1 PTTTGSSTA
10 PTPPASSARSRP
22 ASRRATSRPDMP
34 TTRQRVAIA
43 GSSGLIGGALSSSLR
58 EGGHDVVHLVRRE
71 PAAGHERRWDPS
83 RGRLEP
89 AVLADVD
96 TVVHLGG
103 AGIGDRR
110 WTPGYK
116 RLLRHSRIE
125 STDLLARTIAGGAGP
140 TRLVT
145 ASAVGYYGDRGDE
158 VLTEASTGADDFLGR
173 LVRDW
178 EAAADPAR
186 DAGVSVAHA
195 RTGIVLSTKGG
206 ALTPMLRMGRLGLGG
221 PLGSGR
227 QWMPWITLADTVAA
241 YTRLVED
248 PTITGPV
255 NLTAPHPARQ
265 REVARGLGQW
275 LHRPSF
281 LPAPRPAMYAVLG
294 EFAGEALASARVL
307 PHRLTL
313 AGFVHAHPRLEDALD
328 HLLG

>member
-1 PTTTGSSTA
+1 M
-10 PTPPASSARSRP
+10 
-22 ASRRATSRPDMP
+22 TSH
-34 TTRQRVAIA
+34 RQRVAIT

-58 EGGHDVVHLVRRE
+58 DRGHDVVRLVRRD
-71 PAAGHERRWDPS
+71 PAADDERPWDPES
-83 RGRLEP
+83 GHLDP
-89 AVLADVD
+89 SALADVD
-96 TVVHLGG
+96 TVVHLAG
-103 AGIGDRR
+103 AGVGDHR
-110 WTPGYK
+110 WTPSYK
-116 RLLRHSRIE
+116 ATIHASRVDG
-125 STDLLARTIAGGAGP
+125 TDLVSRVVADGAGP

-145 ASAVGYYGDRGDE
+145 ASAVGIYGDRGDE
-158 VLTEASTGADDFLGR
+158 VLTEASASVDTFLAGV
-173 LVRDW
+173 VRDW
-178 EAAADPAR
+178 EGAAAPAIE
-186 DAGVSVAHA
+186 AGVPVAHA

-307 PHRLTL
+307 PHRLRR

>member
-1 PTTTGSSTA
+1 
-10 PTPPASSARSRP
+10 
-22 ASRRATSRPDMP
+22 MP

-195 RTGIVLSTKGG
+195 RTGIVLSRKGG
-206 ALTPMLRMGRLGLGG
+206 ALTPMLRVGRLGLGG

-227 QWMPWITLADTVAA
+227 QWMPWITLADVVAA

-248 PTITGPV
+248 PAVTGPV
-255 NLTAPHPARQ
+255 NLTTPHPVRQ
-265 REVARGLGQW
+265 RALARAIGHR
-275 LHRPSF
+275 LHRPAV
-281 LPAPRPAMYAVLG
+281 LPAPRLAIRLVLG
-294 EFAGEALASARVL
+294 EFAGSALASQRVL
-307 PHRLTL
+307 PQRLQEVGFTHRHATLDEALT
-313 AGFVHAHPRLEDALD
+313 
-328 HLLG
+328 HLL

>member
-1 PTTTGSSTA
+1 M
-10 PTPPASSARSRP
+10 
-22 ASRRATSRPDMP
+22 TSH
-34 TTRQRVAIA
+34 RQRVAIT

-58 EGGHDVVHLVRRE
+58 DRGHDVVRLVRRD
-71 PAAGHERRWDPS
+71 PAVGDERPWDPES
-83 RGRLEP
+83 GHLDP
-89 AVLADVD
+89 SALADVD
-96 TVVHLGG
+96 TVVHLAG
-103 AGIGDRR
+103 AGVGDHR
-110 WTPGYK
+110 WTPSYK
-116 RLLRHSRIE
+116 ATIHASRVDG
-125 STDLLARTIAGGAGP
+125 TDLVSRVVADGAGP

-145 ASAVGYYGDRGDE
+145 ASAVGIYGDRGDE
-158 VLTEASTGADDFLGR
+158 VLTEASASVDTFLAGV
-173 LVRDW
+173 VRDW
-178 EAAADPAR
+178 EGAAAPAIE
-186 DAGVSVAHA
+186 AGVPVAHA

-307 PHRLTL
+307 PHRLRR

>member
-1 PTTTGSSTA
+1 
-10 PTPPASSARSRP
+10 
-22 ASRRATSRPDMP
+22 MP
-34 TTRQRVAIA
+34 TTRQRVAVA

-83 RGRLEP
+83 RGRLDP
-89 AVLADVD
+89 AVLGDVD

-140 TRLVT
+140 MRLVT

-158 VLTEASTGADDFLGR
+158 VLTEASSGADDFLSR

-178 EAAADPAR
+178 DAAADPAR
-186 DAGVSVAHA
+186 TADVPVAHA

-206 ALTPMLRMGRLGLGG
+206 ALTPMLRVGRLGLGG

-227 QWMPWITLADTVAA
+227 QWLPWITLADVVAA

-248 PTITGPV
+248 PAITGPV
-255 NLTAPHPARQ
+255 NLTTPHPVRQ
-265 REVARGLGQW
+265 RELARAIGQR
-275 LHRPSF
+275 LHRPAV
-281 LPAPRPAMYAVLG
+281 LPAPRPAIRLALG
-294 EFAGEALASARVL
+294 EFAGAALASQRVL
-307 PHRLTL
+307 PRRLQEVGFAHRHATL
-313 AGFVHAHPRLEDALD
+313 EQALS
-328 HLLG
+328 HLL

>member
-1 PTTTGSSTA
+1 
-10 PTPPASSARSRP
+10 
-22 ASRRATSRPDMP
+22 MP

-195 RTGIVLSTKGG
+195 RTGIVLSRKGG
-206 ALTPMLRMGRLGLGG
+206 ALTPMLRVGRLGLGG

-227 QWMPWITLADTVAA
+227 QWMPWITLADVVAA

-248 PTITGPV
+248 PAITGPV
-255 NLTAPHPARQ
+255 NLTTPHPVRQ
-265 REVARGLGQW
+265 RALARAIGHR
-275 LHRPSF
+275 LHRPAV
-281 LPAPRPAMYAVLG
+281 LPAPRLAIRLVLG
-294 EFAGEALASARVL
+294 EFAGAALASQQVL
-307 PHRLTL
+307 PQRLQEVGFTHRHATLDEALT
-313 AGFVHAHPRLEDALD
+313 
-328 HLLG
+328 HLL